1 MQAITIDN
9 ALYADAMEYAR
20 DKGMSLAALVERYLK
35 RIVGVRAGDKEKE
48 RILMEFD
55 HALKDFK
62 LIQEG
67 KLQTRPAEELLN
79 EL

>member
-9 ALYADAMEYAR
+9 ALYADALAYAE
-20 DKGMSLAALVERYLK
+20 DKGMSLSAIIEKYLK
-35 RIVGVRAGDKEKE
+35 RVIGSRARDKEKE
-48 RILMEFD
+48 QILKGFD
-55 HALKDFK
+55 HAIKDLK